1 MSTPAL
7 VPWAIG
13 ANVYEVNIR
22 QYTPEGTFQ
31 AFSKHLPRLK
41 EMGVAIL
48 WLMPI
53 TPISQLHR
61 LGILGSYYACSSY
74 VQINEEFGTL
84 QDFKQ
89 LVQQA
94 HTLDMKLIIDWVA
107 NHTGWDHEWTIPH
120 ADWYVK
126 DAAGNFTEKNGWKDV
141 IDLDYSK
148 TEMREAMKAAMKF
161 WVQEA
166 DIDGFRCDMAH
177 LVPLDFWK
185 EARAFC
191 ETNKPLYW
199 LAECDQSDYHMVF
212 NTSYAWGWMHATEK
226 FHKGE
231 GSLQDVRQV
240 LHAYTQY
247 PAGANK
253 LYFTSN
259 HDENSWNGTEYE
271 KYGNAALAWA
281 VFSCTWPGIPLLY
294 SGQEGALKKRLEF
307 FNKDVIDWT
316 ATPSLAQF
324 YQRLFQLRKRN
335 AAIREGELFILP
347 SQQDDKVLLF
357 IRKFQ
362 EQVVLI
368 LLNVSNESR
377 VQVSVEHPWLPGKY
391 RQLFSQL
398 VYDFGVK
405 ENFELQS
412 GDYLVYEK
420 V

>member
-1 MSTPAL
+1 
-7 VPWAIG
+7 
-13 ANVYEVNIR
+13 
-22 QYTPEGTFQ
+22 
-31 AFSKHLPRLK
+31 
-41 EMGVAIL
+41 
-48 WLMPI
+48 
-53 TPISQLHR
+53 
-61 LGILGSYYACSSY
+61 
-74 VQINEEFGTL
+74 
-84 QDFKQ
+84 
-89 LVQQA
+89 
-94 HTLDMKLIIDWVA
+94 
-107 NHTGWDHEWTIPH
+107 
-120 ADWYVK
+120 
-126 DAAGNFTEKNGWKDV
+126 V
-141 IDLDYSK
+141 IDLDFSK
-148 TEMREAMKAAMKF
+148 TEMREAMKAAMMF

-166 DIDGFRCDMAH
+166 GIDGFRCDMAH

-185 EARAFC
+185 EAREFC

-199 LAECDQSDYHMVF
+199 LAECDQSDYHAVF
-212 NTSYAWGWMHATEK
+212 NTSYAWSWMHATEK

-253 LYFTSN
+253 LFFTSN

-281 VFSCTWPGIPLLY
+281 VFSCTWPGMPMLY

-307 FNKDVIDWT
+307 FNKDVIEWI
-316 ATPSLAQF
+316 ATPPLAEF
-324 YQRLFQLRKRN
+324 YQRLFQLRASN

-347 SQQDDKVLLF
+347 SQHDDKVLLF
-357 IRKFQ
+357 FRRYH

-368 LLNVSNESR
+368 LLNVSSESR
-377 VQVSVEHPWLPGKY
+377 VQVTVEHPWLPGKY

-412 GDYLVYEK
+412 GEYLVFEK
-420 V
+420 L

>member
-31 AFSKHLPRLK
+31 AFSQHLPRLK

-61 LGILGSYYACSSY
+61 LGTLGSYYACSSY

-94 HTLDMKLIIDWVA
+94 HALDMKLIIDWVA

-240 LHAYTQY
+240 LHAFTQY

>member
-185 EARAFC
+185 EAREFC
-191 ETNKPLYW
+191 ERNKPLYW
-199 LAECDQSDYHMVF
+199 LAECDQSDYHAVF
-212 NTSYAWGWMHATEK
+212 NTSYAWSWMHASEK

-240 LHAYTQY
+240 LHSYTQY

-253 LYFTSN
+253 LFFTSN

-281 VFSCTWPGIPLLY
+281 VFICTWPGMPMLY

-307 FNKDVIDWT
+307 FNKDVIEWT
-316 ATPSLAQF
+316 ATPTLAEF
-324 YQRLFQLRKRN
+324 YQRLFQLRTRN

>member
-1 MSTPAL
+1 
-7 VPWAIG
+7 
-13 ANVYEVNIR
+13 
-22 QYTPEGTFQ
+22 
-31 AFSKHLPRLK
+31 
-41 EMGVAIL
+41 
-48 WLMPI
+48 MPI

-61 LGILGSYYACSSY
+61 LGTLGSYYACSSY

-94 HTLDMKLIIDWVA
+94 HALDMKLIIDWVA
-107 NHTGWDHEWTIPH
+107 NHTGWDHEWTTHH

-141 IDLDYSK
+141 IDLDFSK
-148 TEMREAMKAAMKF
+148 TEMREAMKAAMMF

-166 DIDGFRCDMAH
+166 NIDGFRCDMAH
-177 LVPLDFWK
+177 LIPLDFWK
-185 EARAFC
+185 EAREFC
-191 ETNKPLYW
+191 EMNKPLYW
-199 LAECDQSDYHMVF
+199 LAECDQSDYHAVF

-253 LYFTSN
+253 LFFTSN

-281 VFSCTWPGIPLLY
+281 VFSCTWPGMPLLY
-294 SGQEGALKKRLEF
+294 SGQEMALKKRLEF
-307 FNKDVIDWT
+307 FNKDVIEWT
-316 ATPSLAQF
+316 ATPPLAEF
-324 YQRLFQLRKRN
+324 YQRLFQLRASN

-357 IRKFQ
+357 FRKYQ
-362 EQVVLI
+362 EQIVLI
-368 LLNVSNESR
+368 LLNVSSESR
-377 VQVSVEHPWLPGKY
+377 VQVTVEHPWLPGKY
-391 RQLFSQL
+391 RQLFSRL
-398 VYDFGVK
+398 AYDFGLK

-412 GDYLVYEK
+412 GEYLVFEK
-420 V
+420 L

>member
-89 LVQQA
+89 LVHQA
-94 HTLDMKLIIDWVA
+94 HALDMKLIIDWVA

-212 NTSYAWGWMHATEK
+212 NTSYAWGWMHANEK

-240 LHAYTQY
+240 LHSYTQY

-253 LYFTSN
+253 LFFTSN

-281 VFSCTWPGIPLLY
+281 VFSCTWPGMPMLY

-307 FNKDVIDWT
+307 FNKDVIEWA
-316 ATPSLAQF
+316 ATPTLAEF

-377 VQVSVEHPWLPGKY
+377 VQISVEHPWLPGKY

>member
-1 MSTPAL
+1 MNTPAL

-41 EMGVAIL
+41 EMGVVIL

-61 LGILGSYYACSSY
+61 LGTLGSYYACSSY

-84 QDFKQ
+84 KDFKQ
-89 LVQQA
+89 LVHQA
-94 HTLDMKLIIDWVA
+94 HALDMKLIIDWVA

-141 IDLDYSK
+141 IDLDFSK
-148 TEMREAMKAAMKF
+148 TEMREAMKAAMMF

-166 DIDGFRCDMAH
+166 GIDGFRCDMAH

-185 EARAFC
+185 EAREFC

-199 LAECDQSDYHMVF
+199 LAECDQSDYHAVF
-212 NTSYAWGWMHATEK
+212 NTSYAWSWMHATEK

-240 LHAYTQY
+240 LHSYTQY

-253 LYFTSN
+253 LFFTSN

-281 VFSCTWPGIPLLY
+281 VFSCTWLGMPMLY

-307 FNKDVIDWT
+307 FNKDVIEWT
-316 ATPSLAQF
+316 ATQPLAEF
-324 YQRLFQLRKRN
+324 YQRLFQLRASN

-347 SQQDDKVLLF
+347 SQHDDKVLLF
-357 IRKFQ
+357 FRRYH

-368 LLNVSNESR
+368 LLNVSSESR
-377 VQVSVEHPWLPGKY
+377 VQVTVEHPWLPGKY

-412 GDYLVYEK
+412 GEYLVFEK
-420 V
+420 L

>member
-1 MSTPAL
+1 MLTPAL

-41 EMGVAIL
+41 EMGVVIL

-61 LGILGSYYACSSY
+61 LGTLGSYYACSSY

-84 QDFKQ
+84 KDFKQ
-89 LVQQA
+89 LVHQA
-94 HTLDMKLIIDWVA
+94 HALDMKLIIDWVA

-141 IDLDYSK
+141 IDLDFSK
-148 TEMREAMKAAMKF
+148 TEMREAMKAAMMF

-166 DIDGFRCDMAH
+166 GIDGFRCDMAH

-185 EARAFC
+185 EAREFC

-199 LAECDQSDYHMVF
+199 LAECDQSDYHAVF
-212 NTSYAWGWMHATEK
+212 NTSYAWSWMHATEK

-253 LYFTSN
+253 LFFTSN

-281 VFSCTWPGIPLLY
+281 VFSCTWPGMPMLY

-307 FNKDVIDWT
+307 FNKDVIEWT
-316 ATPSLAQF
+316 ATPPLAEF
-324 YQRLFQLRKRN
+324 YQRLFQLRASN

-347 SQQDDKVLLF
+347 SQHDDKVLLF
-357 IRKFQ
+357 FRRYH

-368 LLNVSNESR
+368 LLNVSSESR
-377 VQVSVEHPWLPGKY
+377 VQVTVEHPWLPGKY

-412 GDYLVYEK
+412 GEYLVFEK
-420 V
+420 L

>member
-1 MSTPAL
+1 MLTPAL

-41 EMGVAIL
+41 EMGVVIL

-61 LGILGSYYACSSY
+61 LGTLGSYYACSSY

-84 QDFKQ
+84 KDFKQ
-89 LVQQA
+89 LVHQA
-94 HTLDMKLIIDWVA
+94 HALDMKLIIDWVA

-141 IDLDYSK
+141 IDLDFSK
-148 TEMREAMKAAMKF
+148 TEMREAMKAAMMF

-166 DIDGFRCDMAH
+166 GIDGFRCDMAH

-185 EARAFC
+185 EAREFC

-199 LAECDQSDYHMVF
+199 LAECDQSDYHVVF
-212 NTSYAWGWMHATEK
+212 NTSYAWSWMHATEK

-253 LYFTSN
+253 LFFTSN

-281 VFSCTWPGIPLLY
+281 VFSCTWPGMPMLY

-307 FNKDVIDWT
+307 FNKDVIEWT
-316 ATPSLAQF
+316 ATPPLAEF
-324 YQRLFQLRKRN
+324 YQRLFQLRASN

-347 SQQDDKVLLF
+347 SQHDDKVLLF
-357 IRKFQ
+357 FRRYH

-368 LLNVSNESR
+368 LLNVSSESR
-377 VQVSVEHPWLPGKY
+377 VQVTVEHPWLPGKY

-412 GDYLVYEK
+412 GEYLVFEK
-420 V
+420 L

>member
-1 MSTPAL
+1 MNTPAL

-41 EMGVAIL
+41 EMGVVIL

-61 LGILGSYYACSSY
+61 LGTLGSYYACSSY

-84 QDFKQ
+84 KDFKQ
-89 LVQQA
+89 LVHQA
-94 HTLDMKLIIDWVA
+94 HALDMKLIIDWVA

-141 IDLDYSK
+141 IDLDFSK
-148 TEMREAMKAAMKF
+148 TEMREAMKAAMMF

-166 DIDGFRCDMAH
+166 GIDGFRCDMAH

-185 EARAFC
+185 EAREFC

-199 LAECDQSDYHMVF
+199 LAECDQSDYHVVF
-212 NTSYAWGWMHATEK
+212 NTSYAWSWMHATEK

-240 LHAYTQY
+240 LHSYTQY

-253 LYFTSN
+253 LFFTSN

-281 VFSCTWPGIPLLY
+281 VFSCTWPGMPMLY

-307 FNKDVIDWT
+307 FNKDVIEWT
-316 ATPSLAQF
+316 ATPPLAEF
-324 YQRLFQLRKRN
+324 YQRLFQLRASN

-347 SQQDDKVLLF
+347 SQHDDKVLLF
-357 IRKFQ
+357 FRRYH

-368 LLNVSNESR
+368 LLNVSSESR
-377 VQVSVEHPWLPGKY
+377 VQVTVEHPWLPGKY

-412 GDYLVYEK
+412 GEYLVFEK
-420 V
+420 L

>member
-1 MSTPAL
+1 L
-7 VPWAIG
+7 
-13 ANVYEVNIR
+13 
-22 QYTPEGTFQ
+22 GT
-31 AFSKHLPRLK
+31 
-41 EMGVAIL
+41 
-48 WLMPI
+48 
-53 TPISQLHR
+53 
-61 LGILGSYYACSSY
+61 LGSYYACSSY

-84 QDFKQ
+84 KDFKQ
-89 LVQQA
+89 LVHQA
-94 HTLDMKLIIDWVA
+94 HALDMKLIIDWVA

-141 IDLDYSK
+141 IDLDFSK
-148 TEMREAMKAAMKF
+148 TEMREAMKAAMMF

-166 DIDGFRCDMAH
+166 GIDGFRCDMAH

-185 EARAFC
+185 EAREFC

-199 LAECDQSDYHMVF
+199 LAECDQSDYHAVF
-212 NTSYAWGWMHATEK
+212 NTSYAWSWMHATEK

-253 LYFTSN
+253 LFFTSN

-281 VFSCTWPGIPLLY
+281 VFSCTWLGMPMLY

-307 FNKDVIDWT
+307 FNKDVIEWI
-316 ATPSLAQF
+316 ATPPLAEF
-324 YQRLFQLRKRN
+324 YQRLFQLRASN

-347 SQQDDKVLLF
+347 SQHDDKVLLF
-357 IRKFQ
+357 FRRYH

-368 LLNVSNESR
+368 LLNVSSESR
-377 VQVSVEHPWLPGKY
+377 VQVTVEHPWLPGKY

-412 GDYLVYEK
+412 GEYLVFEK
-420 V
+420 L